1 MEQQITPVIQV
12 FEKNQYL
19 KVIKPAF
26 TELTVGTGSTPGTS
40 GESVNTLPTI
50 SEFFQNYQDLF
61 FQIPKEGE
69 TNSHQFLVNQSSE
82 YIQGE
87 AINQQ
92 ITALTQEI
100 TNLRQENLELQQQ
113 LLSLTKTTGL

>member
-1 MEQQITPVIQV
+1 MEQQITPTIEV
-12 FEKNQYL
+12 FEKDQYV

-26 TELTVGTGSTPGTS
+26 TQLTVGPTGQTPGT
-40 GESVNTLPTI
+40 VDPPPLPTV

-69 TNSHQFLVNQSSE
+69 TNSHQFIVNQSGE
-82 YIQGE
+82 YIQGQ
-87 AINQQ
+87 AVNQQ
-92 ITALTQEI
+92 ILALTQEI

-113 LLSLTKTTGL
+113 LLSLSNPTP

>member
-1 MEQQITPVIQV
+1 MEQQITPTIEV
-12 FEKNQYL
+12 FEKDQYV

-26 TELTVGTGSTPGTS
+26 TQLTVGPTGQTPGT
-40 GESVNTLPTI
+40 VDTPLLPTI

-69 TNSHQFLVNQSSE
+69 TDSHQFLINQSSE
-82 YIQGE
+82 YVQGQ
-87 AINQQ
+87 AVNQQ
-92 ITALTQEI
+92 ILALTQEI

-113 LLSLTKTTGL
+113 LLSIANTTNA